1 MVYEPEILVHKS
13 MSSRLRKGE
22 TRKNK
27 TLQQIIRI
35 KKKKKKKTKKKKK
48 KKKKGNVFQKETLQ
62 AGFFAG
68 ANRLCSALI

>member
-1 MVYEPEILVHKS
+1 

-22 TRKNK
+22 TRNNK

-35 KKKKKKKTKKKKK
+35 HEPKKEKK

>member
-35 KKKKKKKTKKKKK
+35 HEPKKEKKKKKRGMCSKKKP
-48 KKKKGNVFQKETLQ
+48 F
-62 AGFFAG
+62 
-68 ANRLCSALI
+68 RLVSLLVQTDFVLL